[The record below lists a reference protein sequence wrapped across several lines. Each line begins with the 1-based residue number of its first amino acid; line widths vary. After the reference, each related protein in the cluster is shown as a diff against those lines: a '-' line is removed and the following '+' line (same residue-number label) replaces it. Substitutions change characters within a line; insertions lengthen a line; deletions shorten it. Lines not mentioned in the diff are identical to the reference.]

1 MFNHVNTEIDELE
14 SVSENGKRF
23 YLTPDGNKYPSVT
36 TVTSLYTMKAI
47 MEWRKRVGEEE
58 ANRIS
63 GKASHRGTRVHL
75 MCEDYL
81 SNRDHI
87 NKKVMPN
94 HKEMF
99 GSIQPYLDKID
110 NIHTLEGS
118 LYSHHLRVAGRVD
131 CIGEYNGRL
140 AIIDFKTANRYKEKD
155 KIKNYFM
162 QASAYAVMFEERT
175 GIPVDKLVIIGAVE
189 GEEPFVYE
197 EKRDNYI
204 KDFVDL
210 RAQYTEKYKI

>member
-1 MFNHVNTEIDELE
+1 MFHHVSTEIDELE

-47 MEWRKRVGEEE
+47 MEWRKRVGEEQ
-58 ANRIS
+58 ANKIS
-63 GKASHRGTRVHL
+63 GQASNRGTRVHL

-81 SNRDHI
+81 NNEEYI

-99 GSIQPYLDKID
+99 RSIQPYLDRIN

-131 CIGEYNGRL
+131 CIGEYDGKL
-140 AIIDFKTANRYKEKD
+140 AIIDFKTANRRKDKD

-175 GIPVDKLVIIGAVE
+175 GIPVQKLVIIGAVE
-189 GEEPFVYE
+189 GDDPFVYE
-197 EKRDNYI
+197 EDRDNYI
-204 KDFVDL
+204 DDFIGL
-210 RAQYTEKYKI
+210 RADYMAKYKI